1 MRGVTDVSGL
11 RDIRSMRTTGR
22 RSIPRVQG
30 SAYLDL
36 YMLQKEK
43 ERLEKEAAL
52 LAKRSQGLQKRLGE
66 IQRQMEGLERS
77 AQSDRPDNGGEK
89 AAAEP
94 NSPAKRKWKTFALN
108 Y

>member
-1 MRGVTDVSGL
+1 MRGVTDISGL
-11 RDIRSMRTTGR
+11 RDIRSMHSTR
-22 RSIPRVQG
+22 RSIPRFKN
-30 SAYLDL
+30 SAFLDL
-36 YMLQKEK
+36 YLLQKEK

-52 LAKRSQGLQKRLGE
+52 LAKRSQGIQKRLSD
-66 IQRQMEGLERS
+66 IQRQTESLERS

-89 AAAEP
+89 AAEP